1 MDALPPGGSGS
12 AGGSGGAPPGKGEQ
26 QQQQQ
31 QQQVID
37 LFGSYLYTAGIT
49 LLLLLLCLIHAS
61 MTRCTC

>member
-37 LFGSYLYTAGIT
+37 LFGSDLYTAGIT
-49 LLLLLLCLIHAS
+49 LLLLLLGLMHAS